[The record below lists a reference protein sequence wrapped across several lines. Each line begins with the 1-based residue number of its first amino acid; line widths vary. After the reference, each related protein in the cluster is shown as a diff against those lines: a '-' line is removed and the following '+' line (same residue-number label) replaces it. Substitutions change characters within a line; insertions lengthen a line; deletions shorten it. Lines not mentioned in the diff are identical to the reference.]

1 MRRELSGSIILEDTI
16 TRLRDKNT
24 EPFEFRRL
32 MQKLGRMLTYEI
44 RGVDG
49 RRVDIDTPVMSTT
62 RVLVPDNIVVISV
75 LRAALPMADAV
86 LNEFETAKLGIISA
100 SRDKMELDQGR
111 SFTINSNYYNTPDL
125 KEKIVIVVDPMLAS
139 ASTMLYILE
148 KINYEKP
155 AKIIVLAAISA
166 EYGIKRVEDKFP
178 EVDIYSAAIDEK
190 LNSDGYIVPG
200 LGDAGDRIANTD
212 HL

>member
-32 MQKLGRMLTYEI
+32 LQKLGRMLTYEI
-44 RGVDG
+44 KGLNGRG
-49 RRVDIDTPVMSTT
+49 VDIDTPLMSTT
-62 RVLVPDNIVVISV
+62 GVLVPDNIVVISV

-100 SRDKMELDQGR
+100 SREEMKLDR

-125 KEKIVIVVDPMLAS
+125 NAKIVIIVDPMIAS
-139 ASTMLYILE
+139 ASTILFVLE
-148 KINYEKP
+148 KINQENP
-155 AKIIVLAAISA
+155 QKIIILAAISA
-166 EYGIKRVEDKFP
+166 EYGIKRVEEKFP
-178 EVDIYSAAIDEK
+178 EVDIYSGVIDEQ

-200 LGDAGDRIANTD
+200 LGDAGDRIANTS
-212 HL
+212 H